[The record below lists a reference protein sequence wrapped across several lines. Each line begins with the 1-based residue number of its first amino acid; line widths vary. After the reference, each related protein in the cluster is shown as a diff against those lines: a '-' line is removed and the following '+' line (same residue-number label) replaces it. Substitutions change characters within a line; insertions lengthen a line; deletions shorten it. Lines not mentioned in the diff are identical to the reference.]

1 MSLEER
7 ENKRKKSIVNS
18 MISDPLEEA
27 NEANAQDISRTI
39 NINIVPKVKMETR
52 SKRINLL
59 ITPSV
64 YADAQKK
71 CNEMGI
77 SLNECINQ
85 FLTNWVHT

>member
-1 MSLEER
+1 MGLEER

-18 MISDPLEEA
+18 MISDSPKEG
-27 NEANAQDISRTI
+27 NAQDVLLTM
-39 NINIVPKVKMETR
+39 NIVPKIKPETR

-59 ITPSV
+59 VTPSV

-77 SLNECINQ
+77 SINECINQ
-85 FLTNWVHT
+85 FLINWVRT

>member
-1 MSLEER
+1 MGLEER

-18 MISDPLEEA
+18 MLSDSTE
-27 NEANAQDISRTI
+27 
-39 NINIVPKVKMETR
+39 NIIDNNQNDSLNIVSKKKVETR

-59 ITPSV
+59 ITPSL

-71 CNEMGI
+71 CEKMGI

-85 FLTNWVHT
+85 FLTNWTRI